1 MVMISDY
8 DSDSDCKDVGSDDN
22 EEGDKKLWWE
32 DNMIIFFFYL
42 LQEMS
47 LIMLVPWQEFEEDKI
62 IRQYKIR

>member
-32 DNMIIFFFYL
+32 DNMIFFYFL
-42 LQEMS
+42 F
-47 LIMLVPWQEFEEDKI
+47 ITRNEFDYAFTLA
-62 IRQYKIR
+62 RVRRR